1 MVKSKYFMY
10 APTMVKCSKKLH
22 IAHVTKEKCHKMGK
36 VSTQMY
42 KRTAD
47 GNKKKSASSTHGYFF
62 CLSFITKLAF

>member
-47 GNKKKSASSTHGYFF
+47 GNKKKVLVPHMAIFF
-62 CLSFITKLAF
+62 V